1 MAQKIRHRGPDWS
14 GIYVGGSA
22 ILAHERLSIVDP
34 QSGGQPLYSPDR
46 KQVLAVNGEIYNH
59 RDIRAKYAGK
69 YNFQTGSDCEVI
81 LALYK
86 DKGIHFLE
94 DISGIFA
101 FVLYDEEKDEFLIA
115 RDPIGVIPL
124 YIGKDKEGKI
134 YFGSELKALE
144 GFCDEYEIFLPGHYF
159 YSKEGKMKR
168 WYSRDWTEYETVKE
182 NDAQTVDVKI
192 ALEEAVHRQL
202 MSDVPYGVLLSGG
215 LDSSVISAI
224 AKKYA
229 AKRIETDG
237 ASDAWWPQLHSFAI
251 GLKGAG
257 YAAQSEATAM
267 AASLG
272 LPQEVMGQQLGTLSG
287 GQRRRIELA
296 RILFSDADT
305 LILDEP
311 TNHLDADSIEWL
323 RGYLKKYEGGF
334 LVISHSTE
342 LLDEVVN
349 KVWHLDAQLGQIDMY
364 SLGWKAYLHQR
375 VVDEE
380 RRRREREVAE
390 KKAERLMQQGIRLHA
405 KATKAVAAQNMM
417 RRAEKLLEN
426 TSEAQKQEKVAD
438 IRFPEPAPCGRTP
451 IMAKD
456 VSKAYGSNIV
466 FAGVNLAIDKGSRVV
481 ILGYNGAGKTTTLR
495 LLAHLEEPDTGSV
508 DYGHGCKIGY
518 FAQEHDTLDLNA
530 TVLENLIHVAPELN
544 DTQARS
550 ILGSFLFSG
559 DDALKPAR
567 VLSGGEKTRLALA
580 TLVTSRANVL
590 LLDEPTNN
598 LDPASRDEI
607 LKAIAKYEGAIVLVT
622 HDEGAVQ
629 ALNPERVLLMPDGDE
644 DLWNDSY
651 LELVA
656 EE

>member
-1 MAQKIRHRGPDWS
+1 MCGIAGILNIKVQTKELRDKALKMAQKIRHRGPDWS

-144 GFCDEYEIFLPGHYF
+144 GFCDEYEVFLPGHYFYSKEGKIYFGSELKALEGFCDEYEVFLPGHYF

-168 WYSRDWTEYETVKE
+168 WYSRGWTEYETVKE
-182 NDAQTVDVKI
+182 NDAQTEDVKV

-251 GLKGAG
+251 GLKGA
-257 YAAQSEATAM
+257 
-267 AASLG
+267 
-272 LPQEVMGQQLGTLSG
+272 P
-287 GQRRRIELA
+287 
-296 RILFSDADT
+296 D
-305 LILDEP
+305 LI
-311 TNHLDADSIEWL
+311 
-323 RGYLKKYEGGF
+323 
-334 LVISHSTE
+334 
-342 LLDEVVN
+342 
-349 KVWHLDAQLGQIDMY
+349 
-364 SLGWKAYLHQR
+364 KA
-375 VVDEE
+375 
-380 RRRREREVAE
+380 REVAE
-390 KKAERLMQQGIRLHA
+390 YIGTVHHEINYTVQEGLD
-405 KATKAVAAQNMM
+405 AV
-417 RRAEKLLEN
+417 RDVIYFIETYDVTTVRA
-426 TSEAQKQEKVAD
+426 S
-438 IRFPEPAPCGRTP
+438 TP
-451 IMAKD
+451 M
-456 VSKAYGSNIV
+456 Y
-466 FAGVNLAIDKGSRVV
+466 
-481 ILGYNGAGKTTTLR
+481 
-495 LLAHLEEPDTGSV
+495 LLARVIKSMGI
-508 DYGHGCKIGY
+508 KM
-518 FAQEHDTLDLNA
+518 
-530 TVLENLIHVAPELN
+530 
-544 DTQARS
+544 
-550 ILGSFLFSG
+550 
-559 DDALKPAR
+559 
-567 VLSGGEKTRLALA
+567 VLSGEGADEVFGGYLYFHKAPTPQAFHEETVRKLSKLHMYDCLRANKSLSAWGVEGRVPFLDKEFLDVAMNLNPKAKMCPGKNIEKRIVREAFADMLPESVTWRQKEQFSDGVGYSWIDTLREITATAVSDEQMEHAAERFPINTPQNKEEYYYRSIFEEHFPSESAARTVPSVPSVACSTAEALA
-580 TLVTSRANVL
+580 WDIAFRNLNEPSGRAVKG
-590 LLDEPTNN
+590 
-598 LDPASRDEI
+598 I
-607 LKAIAKYEGAIVLVT
+607 
-622 HDEGAVQ
+622 H
-629 ALNPERVLLMPDGDE
+629 
-644 DLWNDSY
+644 
-651 LELVA
+651 
-656 EE
+656 EEAYT